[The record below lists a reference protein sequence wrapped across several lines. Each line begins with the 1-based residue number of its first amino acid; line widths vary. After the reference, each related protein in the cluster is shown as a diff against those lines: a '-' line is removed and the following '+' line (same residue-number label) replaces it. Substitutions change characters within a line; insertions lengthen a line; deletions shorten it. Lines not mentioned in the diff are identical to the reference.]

1 MKKKKKTIE
10 LAESL
15 VTIVEDLKRNDNSTV
30 LA

>member
-10 LAESL
+10 LAENL